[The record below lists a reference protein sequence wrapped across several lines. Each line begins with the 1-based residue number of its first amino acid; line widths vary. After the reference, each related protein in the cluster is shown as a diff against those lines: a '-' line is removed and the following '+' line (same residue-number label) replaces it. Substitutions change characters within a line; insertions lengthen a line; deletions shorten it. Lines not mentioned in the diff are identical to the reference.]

1 MGCTTKIAKLV
12 ENTRN
17 ISNNQ
22 LNRLSKEPI
31 IKPTFNRDNRRDLGP
46 RMNNKIFAKSVQVID
61 ATGQN
66 LGIMP
71 TPQALQLAYDN
82 DMDLV
87 EINATNVPPIV
98 KIMDYGKFKYEQK
111 KKANEARKNQKTTE
125 MKEVWVKPFIDENDL
140 KIKMKKVFE
149 FLDDG
154 DKVKVTVMTK
164 GSKKVLARGRDAIP
178 ELFARIVEII
188 GDRGTLE
195 SKSKPDERTKSIIV
209 APNKAAK

>member
-1 MGCTTKIAKLV
+1 
-12 ENTRN
+12 
-17 ISNNQ
+17 
-22 LNRLSKEPI
+22 
-31 IKPTFNRDNRRDLGP
+31 
-46 RMNNKIFAKSVQVID
+46 MNNKIFAKSVQVIST
-61 ATGQN
+61 TGQN

-71 TPQALQLAYDN
+71 TPQALQMAMDDGL
-82 DMDLV
+82 DLV
-87 EINATNVPPIV
+87 EINASNVPPIV

-111 KKANEARKNQKTTE
+111 KKNSEAKKNQKTTE

-154 DKVKVTVMTK
+154 DKVKITVMTK

-178 ELFARIVEII
+178 ELFAKILEII
-188 GDRGTLE
+188 GDKGTLE

-209 APNKAAK
+209 APIKVAK